1 MNAMTEMSNYRHEK
15 VLFINNEKAGLKA
28 IIAVHNTNLGPA
40 IGGCR
45 LFPYAS
51 YDDALFDVLR
61 LSRGMSHKNAVA
73 GLPHGGGKGVII
85 ADPSQKTEAMFEA
98 FGEAVNN
105 LKSTFPSHPQR
116 ACLSFREG
124 IPCTA
129 FQCPG
134 YNSGRSGGILRDS

>member
-15 VLFINNEKAGLKA
+15 VLFVNNEKAGLKA

-73 GLPHGGGKGVII
+73 GLPHGGGKGV
-85 ADPSQKTEAMFEA
+85 
-98 FGEAVNN
+98 V
-105 LKSTFPSHPQR
+105 R
-116 ACLSFREG
+116 R
-124 IPCTA
+124 
-129 FQCPG
+129 
-134 YNSGRSGGILRDS
+134 R